1 MTLQAGDQVRVTGD
15 HPWTGARGEIVS
27 GPSGMLR
34 LYRCRLVR
42 NDALDGH
49 EFYASARDLELD
61 A

>member
-1 MTLQAGDQVRVTGD
+1 MTLQAGDQVRVIGD
-15 HPWTGARGEIVS
+15 HPWTGERGEIVS

-42 NDALDGH
+42 DDALASR
-49 EFYASARDLELD
+49 EFYASARELELD